1 MEFTPIV
8 TPGTKHFS
16 MDSASSR
23 SRFGCSFFLPHTS
36 STSNMA
42 RNFRDMNM
50 YDSLSKLD
58 EFCHFFH
65 CCNLWYKYFVN
76 SKQKNISIEIIQLQ
90 FIWMWWGLHWFHV
103 MWNGSRAAA
112 QPTMWWLLRPFHDV
126 KPPPITITFRKYITD
141 FPLYRVKM
149 GIQSNISIQAHLLS
163 TTSDRLR
170 KDVV

>member
-65 CCNLWYKYFVN
+65 CCNLWNYFVN
-76 SKQKNISIEIIQLQ
+76 NNNNNKTFQSRSYNYNSFE
-90 FIWMWWGLHWFHV
+90 FWMWWGLHWFHV

-112 QPTMWWLLRPFHDV
+112 QPTNMMTSKAIPWRETASNYNHFSEVYHGFPTVSCQNGHTEQHFNPGSFTKHD
-126 KPPPITITFRKYITD
+126 IR
-141 FPLYRVKM
+141 
-149 GIQSNISIQAHLLS
+149 S
-163 TTSDRLR
+163 T
-170 KDVV
+170 